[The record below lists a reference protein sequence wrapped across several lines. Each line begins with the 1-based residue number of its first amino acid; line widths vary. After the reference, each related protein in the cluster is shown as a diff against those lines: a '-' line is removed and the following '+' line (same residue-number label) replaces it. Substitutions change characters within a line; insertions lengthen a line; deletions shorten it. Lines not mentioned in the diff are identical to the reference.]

1 LAINLNNLLLRNS
14 TNENIILD
22 QNLAKSLMASA
33 EKQGAHGSTSSLR
46 KISGSRNDSEEKPNM
61 VYFKQLLKKLNI
73 ATNDFE
79 ISKIET
85 QVSNTITDTEN
96 NNDNNSS
103 NKNTEDKITEENL
116 DVSHS

>member
-1 LAINLNNLLLRNS
+1 LRNS

-22 QNLAKSLMASA
+22 QNLAKNLMTSA
-33 EKQGAHGSTSSLR
+33 EKKSALGSTSSLR
-46 KISGSRNDSEEKPNM
+46 KMSGSRNDSTEEKPNM

-96 NNDNNSS
+96 NNNNN
-103 NKNTEDKITEENL
+103 NKNTEDKVTEENL
-116 DVSHS
+116 DVSHL

>member
-1 LAINLNNLLLRNS
+1 
-14 TNENIILD
+14 
-22 QNLAKSLMASA
+22 MASA

-96 NNDNNSS
+96 NN
-103 NKNTEDKITEENL
+103 KNTEDKVTEENL

>member
-22 QNLAKSLMASA
+22 QNLAKNLMTSA
-33 EKQGAHGSTSSLR
+33 EKKGALGSTSSLR
-46 KISGSRNDSEEKPNM
+46 KIAGSRNDSIEEKPNM

-96 NNDNNSS
+96 NNND
-103 NKNTEDKITEENL
+103 NKNTEDKVTEENL
-116 DVSHS
+116 DVSHL